1 MPLTQVEQV
10 KPMRPGI
17 FLRVDSQLQVTDCCC
32 QGDNFAGIQIRS
44 GSESSLALVPTSLP
58 EINKALRGALEGRPE
73 LARYSLNIQE
83 RQIHC
88 ELHCFPCPDH
98 ISSGATCFLLDRTA
112 EENAANRLERK
123 LHILDIISQAIR
135 TFAETRNLSEILRII
150 LLGVTAG
157 PGLAFNRG
165 FVLLSNESRTHLWG
179 CLATGPSTAEEAGTI
194 WQNLARE
201 RLTLEET
208 LRLYKAGSN
217 AVGDIQVN
225 RLVSTLKISLADES
239 NFIVKAVKEGRS
251 LITASSHIDGP
262 SNRELVEKFGTDSIA
277 VVPLISHENLQG
289 VLLADNL
296 ITRKPISQSDL
307 NVLEIFARYAADA
320 IENSRL
326 YGKLEQQVSRLREA
340 NEKIIQ
346 SRENLIKA
354 EKLSSV
360 AKMALEVAHEIRNP
374 LTVIGGYANSHLKKL
389 GPEHDSFKVLEI
401 VTRQVSRIES
411 ALDRFSSVVTLS
423 EKKEGR
429 FNLAYLLK
437 EAMGM
442 LFGGIHQEIPLLEI
456 EQNAQDMHVVVD
468 QGLFNQAMM
477 ATLRK
482 ASQIT
487 GGMQGLKLKAARN
500 GRCGMIF
507 IMGADNHPKFAEDFY
522 RLFRESKRDL
532 SNQDIAVALE
542 ILQHYGGGIGVSSGE
557 KNEMQ
562 VYIELPLCGEE

>member
-1 MPLTQVEQV
+1 
-10 KPMRPGI
+10 MRPGI